1 MTKEEF
7 RAKLD
12 ELGLKPEALRK
23 LAGVSIRAVY
33 RYLDGSR
40 RVPPSVASYLRLYE
54 QLDETKRAAEL
65 VRANVQPEAFPR

>member
-12 ELGLKPEALRK
+12 ELGLKPEALGK

-40 RVPPSVASYLRLYE
+40 RVPPSVVSYLRLYA
-54 QLDETKRAAEL
+54 QLDEAGRADE
-65 VRANVQPEAFPR
+65 RARAGVA

>member
-12 ELGLKPEALRK
+12 ELGLKPLHVVA

-40 RVPPSVASYLRLYE
+40 RVPPSVVAYLRLYE
-54 QLDETKRAAEL
+54 QLDDNGRAAERR
-65 VRANVQPEAFPR
+65 RAGFTDEQVTV

>member
-12 ELGLKPEALRK
+12 ALALKPDALSK

-40 RVPPSVASYLRLYE
+40 RVPPSVVSYLRLYA
-54 QLDETKRAAEL
+54 QLDEAGRTAEL
-65 VRANVQPEAFPR
+65 VRAGIA

>member
-7 RAKLD
+7 RDALD
-12 ELGLKPEALRK
+12 ELGLKPDIAGK

-40 RVPPSVASYLRLYE
+40 RVPPSVVSYLRLYA
-54 QLDETKRAAEL
+54 QLDASGRAAEL
-65 VRANVQPEAFPR
+65 VRAGAEPKDFPQ